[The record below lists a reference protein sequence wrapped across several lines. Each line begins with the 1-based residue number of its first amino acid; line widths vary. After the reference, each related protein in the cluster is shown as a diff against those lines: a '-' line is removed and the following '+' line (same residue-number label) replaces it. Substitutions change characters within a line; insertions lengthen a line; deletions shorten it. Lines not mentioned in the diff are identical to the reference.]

1 MFFSKIISKIL
12 HPIFIPSVVMII
24 LIKNFPNTLILP
36 NQTPFVIAISIIF
49 TLFLP
54 LLSVLYFLL
63 TKKIRSLEMVEK
75 EERFLPLLASTLWMI
90 LGFIIMK
97 EVFTYSPAI
106 KSIYLGAIYTLV
118 MAMMITIK
126 WKISLHM
133 IGIGGA
139 VGVFLALQ
147 FSYGELY
154 NTLLMSIFF
163 SGILGY
169 SRLEQKAHNLKQIYS
184 GFMLGFLMMA
194 INVHYL

>member
-12 HPIFIPSVVMII
+12 HPVFIPSVVIMIV
-24 LIKNFPNTLILP
+24 IKDLPNTLILP
-36 NQTPFVIAISIIF
+36 NQVPFVIATSIIF

-54 LLSVLYFLL
+54 ILSVLYFFL
-63 TKKIRSLEMVEK
+63 TKRIQSLEMAKK
-75 EERFLPLLASTLWMI
+75 EERFLPLLTSILWMI

-97 EVFTYSPAI
+97 EVFTYSPII

-118 MAMMITIK
+118 IAMMITIR

-147 FSYGELY
+147 LLYGELY
-154 NTLLMSIFF
+154 NTLLLSILF

-169 SRLEQKAHNLKQIYS
+169 SRFKQKAHNLKQIYS
-184 GFMLGFLMMA
+184 GFMLGFLVMA
-194 INVHYL
+194 INIHYL

>member
-1 MFFSKIISKIL
+1 
-12 HPIFIPSVVMII
+12 
-24 LIKNFPNTLILP
+24 
-36 NQTPFVIAISIIF
+36 
-49 TLFLP
+49 
-54 LLSVLYFLL
+54 
-63 TKKIRSLEMVEK
+63 
-75 EERFLPLLASTLWMI
+75 
-90 LGFIIMK
+90 MK

-118 MAMMITIK
+118 MAMIITIK

-169 SRLEQKAHNLKQIYS
+169 SRFEQKAHNLKQIYS